1 MSLLGSGNELHLRL
15 AHAQCRWTQ
24 KMEDLDI
31 KGREPVVAQ
40 LRTMLYFAI
49 DPFLLFG
56 EVDDRA
62 MAENSPLSWARTGQ

>member
-1 MSLLGSGNELHLRL
+1 
-15 AHAQCRWTQ
+15 
-24 KMEDLDI
+24 MEDLDI